1 MILVGIFLFIN
12 IRITTPSTQKS
23 SFLYRNGR
31 RKIGGIRENK
41 KKNSNRENLSHS
53 WEIYRRFPW
62 MMKRKVE
69 RKRKKKRRKKSLS
82 NLSRDS
88 LPIPLLS
95 P

>member
-53 WEIYRRFPW
+53 WEI
-62 MMKRKVE
+62 
-69 RKRKKKRRKKSLS
+69 
-82 NLSRDS
+82 
-88 LPIPLLS
+88 
-95 P
+95 